1 MSLLFAMLLLAA
13 AHMAVAAYA
22 QLRIPR
28 HTVGSRVRLARA
40 LLLGV
45 GTAVGALA
53 ASNFTDPLPA
63 VLAFLIGFGAVH
75 VPAAL
80 ILLIKRERGE
90 ARS

>member
-1 MSLLFAMLLLAA
+1 
-13 AHMAVAAYA
+13 
-22 QLRIPR
+22 
-28 HTVGSRVRLARA
+28 